1 MAKGMRYSIIPTVAA
16 LAALFIVLPKTGAGA
31 EVTMIGDTG
40 AWRFEPA
47 ALEVEP
53 GARVAFV
60 NETGATH
67 TADCVGCPWST
78 GDVQPEQTRTVVFR
92 TEGVYP
98 FGCRYHPDLMTGTL
112 IVGTPPPGS
121 SPSPSPTST

>member
-1 MAKGMRYSIIPTVAA
+1 MARGMRNSIIPTVAA

-31 EVTMIGDTG
+31 EVVMVGDTG

-47 ALEVEP
+47 ELRIEV

-60 NETGATH
+60 NQTGVTH
-67 TADCVGCPWST
+67 TADCVGCPWSA

-92 TEGVYP
+92 TDGAFQY
-98 FGCRYHPDLMTGTL
+98 GCRYHPDLMAGIL
-112 IVGTPPPGS
+112 IVGAPPPS
-121 SPSPSPTST
+121 PPPSPS